1 MKFDMSR
8 RQFVGATAAGAAT
21 LALPRL
27 WGAGLLAATDGPNPF
42 AHFGIDE
49 ATAGQVMA
57 RALSRGGDFAD
68 LFFQHAV
75 GTWIGL
81 EDGAVNR
88 AYGQVDLGVGI
99 RVVVGDQTGYAFT
112 EDLAVEAMLRAADT
126 AAGIAA
132 AAAGSTPDA
141 YVAGTVADH
150 YTIDMP
156 WASVGAGRKI
166 PLLDRLNERCF
177 ALDERIQKVS
187 VFYQDEDSHI
197 LVVTS
202 DGTWYADYQ
211 PMTRMTVNCTAEQ
224 GGERQSNGAN
234 IAARRGVE
242 YYDEARLDD
251 LAKRAVDRTVLL
263 FDAVR
268 PPAGEFP
275 VVLAAG
281 SSGILLH
288 EAIGHGMEAD
298 FNRKGISIFAEMIGK
313 KVAEPFVSI
322 VDSGTNP
329 HLRGSINIDD
339 EGNPVQETLLVED
352 GILRSYLHDRISA
365 RHYNLEPT
373 GNGRRQS
380 FRHPPQPRMRNTYML
395 PGPHNRDE
403 IIAAV
408 DRGILAETFT
418 NGQVHIGAG
427 DFTFY
432 IKTGYLIEGGKIT
445 MPIKDVNII
454 GNGPEVLRRI
464 TMVGDDLRLDD
475 AGWTCGKGGQ
485 SVPVGLGLP
494 TALVSGINV
503 GGVDS

>member
-1 MKFDMSR
+1 MIDLSR

-21 LALPRL
+21 LVLPRAWGEGAL
-27 WGAGLLAATDGPNPF
+27 AAGAGPAPF
-42 AHFGIDE
+42 AHFGID
-49 ATAGQVMA
+49 AAVVDGVLG
-57 RALSRGGDFAD
+57 RALARGGDFAD

-75 GTWIGL
+75 GSWIGL
-81 EDGAVNR
+81 EDGSVNR

-112 EDLAVEAMLRAADT
+112 EDLSPEAMHKAADT
-126 AAGIAA
+126 AAGIASGA
-132 AAAGSTPDA
+132 AAATPETL
-141 YVAGTVADH
+141 VAGPVADH
-150 YTIDMP
+150 YAVEMP
-156 WASVGAGRKI
+156 WAQVGAERKI
-166 PLLDRLNERCF
+166 PLLDRVNERCF
-177 ALDERIQKVS
+177 ALEPRMKKVT
-187 VFYQDEDSHI
+187 VWYQDEDSHI

-211 PMTRMTVNCTAEQ
+211 PMTRLTVSCTAED
-224 GGERQSNGAN
+224 GGERQSNSAN
-234 IAARRGVE
+234 IAARQGIE

-251 LAKRAVDRTVLL
+251 LAKRAVDRTAML
-263 FDAVR
+263 FDAIR

-298 FNRKGISIFAEMIGK
+298 FNRKGISIFAEMIGE

-322 VDSGTNP
+322 VDNGTNP
-329 HLRGSINIDD
+329 SMRGSINIDD
-339 EGNPVQETLLVED
+339 EGTAVGETLLVED

-365 RHYNLEPT
+365 RHYDVAPT
-373 GNGRRQS
+373 GSGRRQS

-395 PGPHNRDE
+395 PGPHTRDE

-408 DRGILAETFT
+408 DQGIYAESFT
-418 NGQVHIGAG
+418 NGQVQIGAG

-445 MPIKDVNII
+445 TPIKDVNII

-464 TMVGDDLRLDD
+464 TMVGDDLKLDD

-494 TALVSGINV
+494 TALVSGITV
-503 GGVDS
+503 GGVNA

>member
-1 MKFDMSR
+1 MKLRMTR
-8 RQFVGATAAGAAT
+8 RQFVGASAAGAAA

-27 WGAGLLAATDGPNPF
+27 WGEGVLAASDGPAPF

-49 ATAGQVMA
+49 AVVDQVMA
-57 RALSRGGDFAD
+57 RALARGGDFAD

-112 EDLAVEAMLRAADT
+112 EDLSLEAMRAAADT
-126 AAGIAA
+126 AAGIASSTA
-132 AAAGSTPDA
+132 GTPPEAYAAGP
-141 YVAGTVADH
+141 VADH
-150 YTIDMP
+150 YAIDVP
-156 WASVGAGRKI
+156 WATLGADRKI
-166 PLLDRLNERCF
+166 PLLQHLEQRCF
-177 ALDERIQKVS
+177 ALDERMQKVS

-202 DGTWYADYQ
+202 DGTWFADYQ
-211 PMTRMTVNCTAEQ
+211 PMTRMTVSCTAEHD
-224 GGERQSNGAN
+224 GERQSNGAN
-234 IAARRGVE
+234 IAARRGIDF
-242 YYDEARLDD
+242 YDDDRLED
-251 LAKRAVDRTVLL
+251 LARRAVDRTAKL

-298 FNRKGISIFAEMIGK
+298 FNRKGTSIFASMIGK
-313 KVAEPFVSI
+313 QVAEPFVSI
-322 VDSGTNP
+322 VDSGIDP
-329 HLRGSINIDD
+329 HMRGSINVDD
-339 EGNPVQETLLVED
+339 EGNPAQETLLVE
-352 GILRSYLHDRISA
+352 GGVLRSYLHDRISA
-365 RHYNLEPT
+365 RHYGLGPT

-380 FRHPPQPRMRNTYML
+380 FRHPPLPRMRNTYML
-395 PGPHNRDE
+395 PGPHSRDE
-403 IIAAV
+403 IIATV
-408 DRGILAETFT
+408 DRGILAESFT
-418 NGQVHIGAG
+418 NGQVQIGAG

-432 IKTGYLIEGGKIT
+432 IKTGYLIEGGRIT
-445 MPIKDVNII
+445 TPIKDVNII
-454 GNGPEVLRRI
+454 GNGPDVLRKI

-494 TALVSGINV
+494 TALVSSITV
-503 GGVDS
+503 GGVNG

>member
-27 WGAGLLAATDGPNPF
+27 WGAGVLAATDGPNPF

-49 ATAGQVMA
+49 AIVGQVMT
-57 RALSRGGDFAD
+57 RALSRGGEFAD

-112 EDLAVEAMLRAADT
+112 EDLAIEAMLRAADT

-132 AAAGSTPDA
+132 AAAGSAPEA
-141 YVAGTVADH
+141 YIAGEVADH
-150 YTIDMP
+150 YAIELP
-156 WASVGAGRKI
+156 WASVGADRKI

-202 DGTWYADYQ
+202 DGTWFADYQ
-211 PMTRMTVNCTAEQ
+211 PMTRMTVSCTAEQ

-234 IAARRGVE
+234 IAARRGVD
-242 YYDEARLDD
+242 YYDQARLDD
-251 LAKRAVDRTVLL
+251 LAKRSVDRTVLL

-298 FNRKGISIFAEMIGK
+298 FNRKGISIFAEKIGK

-322 VDSGTNP
+322 VDNGTNP

-352 GILRSYLHDRISA
+352 GFLRSYLHDRISA
-365 RHYNLEPT
+365 RHYGLEPT

-395 PGPHNRDE
+395 PGPHTRDE

-418 NGQVHIGAG
+418 NGQVQIGAG

-445 MPIKDVNII
+445 TPIKDVNII
-454 GNGPEVLRRI
+454 GKGPEVLRRI
-464 TMVGDDLRLDD
+464 TMVGDDLLLDD

-494 TALVSGINV
+494 TTLVSGINV
-503 GGVDS
+503 GGVN